1 MRVLRSDL
9 TAMGEAREYVRG
21 RLGEAFEA
29 STLWDVELLTSE
41 LVSNA
46 VKHVG
51 NGRGTIGLEIDIR
64 PDAVRVSVTDEG
76 GGFTPMPR
84 ESDQE
89 IGGWGLFLV
98 ETVSDRWGILDR
110 PFTVWFELDRS
121 SGSGTEQP

>member
-1 MRVLRSDL
+1 MLVLRSDL

-46 VKHVG
+46 VQHVG
-51 NGRGTIGLEIDIR
+51 NGKGTIGLEIDIR
-64 PDAVRVSVTDEG
+64 PDAIRVSVTDEG

-84 ESDQE
+84 ESHQE
-89 IGGWGLFLV
+89 IGGWGLSLV

-121 SGSGTEQP
+121 SGPDIPP